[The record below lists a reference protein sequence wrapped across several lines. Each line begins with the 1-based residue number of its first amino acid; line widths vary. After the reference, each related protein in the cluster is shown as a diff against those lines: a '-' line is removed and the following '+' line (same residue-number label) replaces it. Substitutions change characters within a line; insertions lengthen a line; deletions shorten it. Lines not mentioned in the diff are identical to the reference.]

1 MTKNENYWDKDKV
14 YISDVKLEFYDGQD
28 QSKLA
33 KSFGENALS
42 LAKLFPT
49 GSGYSEQ
56 AKEFKDEITYTPQDA
71 AMLLVPT
78 STVNLTNTQLRRPM
92 KKNNLLRK
100 LS

>member
-28 QSKLA
+28 QSKLEIIRW
-33 KSFGENALS
+33 KCSS

-71 AMLLVPT
+71 ASTSLVPT
-78 STVNLTNTQLRRPM
+78 STVNLTNTLLRRPM
-92 KKNNLLRK
+92 KKTIY
-100 LS
+100 